1 MTSTDTPVDHSHV
14 VQKDRVVIRFAG
26 DSGDGMQLTGD
37 RFTSETAAF
46 GNDLSTLPN
55 FPAEIRA
62 PAGTL
67 PGVSSFQLH
76 FANYDILTPGD
87 RPDVLVAMNPAALKA
102 NLADLPPGGLLIAN
116 TDEFTKRNLTK
127 VGYAANPLEDGSL
140 DQFAVFPVAM
150 ATLTRGAL
158 ADTGLSKK
166 DAERAKNMFALGLLS
181 WMYHRPHESTERFL
195 REKFARRPD
204 IAEANILA
212 FKAGHAYG
220 ETTES
225 FAVTYE
231 VAPAHLAAGTY
242 RQITGNTALA
252 YGIVAA
258 GQVSGLPVFLGS
270 YPITPASDILHELSK
285 QKAFNVTTFQAE
297 DEIAGIGAALG
308 AAFGGAL
315 GVTTTSGPG
324 VSLKSETISLA
335 VALELPL
342 LVVDVQR
349 GGPSTGLPTKTEQAD
364 LLQSMYGRNGEAP
377 LPILAPRSPA
387 DCFAVA
393 LEAARIAVTY
403 RTPVIMLSDGS
414 LANGSEPWR
423 VPDAATLRS
432 FDPEFATG
440 PNAPDGSGE
449 FWPYLRDDDTLARPW
464 ARPGTPGLEHRLGG
478 LEKADGRG
486 TISYEP
492 DNHDRM
498 TRLRAAKID
507 GIPVPDVE
515 VDDPTGDATLLVV
528 GWGSTYGPIGAG
540 ARRVRGAGAQGRHR
554 PPAPPQPAPRKP
566 RRGVGPLRAG
576 ARPRDEPR
584 AALPAAPRPLPG
596 GREELHEG
604 LRSAVQ
610 SRGAAGPV
618 PGLPVRSARMTAL
631 DLGLPTIGGLRRG
644 PDHVRQADRQGL
656 HLRPGGALVPRLR
669 RLRRARRRPP
679 VPAHAGHPPGEH
691 GLRLRHRLLLAVPV
705 LPQHVRHALH
715 PRPRARHRHRP
726 GRQQARPVGVGRH
739 RRRRRAVDRRQHLIH
754 ALRRNVNLKIL
765 LFNNRIYG
773 LTKGQ
778 YSPTSEEGKITKST
792 PFGSVDHPFNP
803 ISLAL
808 GADAT
813 FVARAIDSDRKG
825 LTAVL
830 GAAAAHR
837 GAALV
842 EIFQDCPIFNDGSFD
857 VLRKPDTAPERLV
870 PIVHGEPIRFGPAG
884 DDGVG
889 TYAVVREGFGLRVAK
904 TIEVDE
910 SEIVVHDAT
919 DHNLAFALSRLS
931 DQDLTHTVVG
941 VFRNVARTSY
951 DDAVRA
957 QVQNERATRSPDL
970 QALLN
975 GRDTWTVAD

>member
-1 MTSTDTPVDHSHV
+1 VAKQ
-14 VQKDRVVIRFAG
+14 VQQLGRVIIRFAG

-37 RFTSETAAF
+37 RFTQETASF

-102 NLADLPPGGLLIAN
+102 NIADVPRGAVIIAN

-140 DQFAVFPVAM
+140 EQYAVYPVAM

-158 ADTGLSKK
+158 EDTGLSKK

-195 REKFARRPD
+195 REKFARRPE

-220 ETTES
+220 ETTEA
-225 FAVTYE
+225 FAVTYD

-285 QKAFNVTTFQAE
+285 HKAFNVTTFQAE

-364 LLQSMYGRNGEAP
+364 LLQSMFGRNGEAP
-377 LPILAPRSPA
+377 LPIIAPRSPA

-403 RTPVIMLSDGS
+403 RTPVLLLSDGS

-423 VPDAATLRS
+423 VPDAGTLTT
-432 FDPEFATG
+432 FDPAFATG
-440 PNAPDGSGE
+440 PNSPDGEE
-449 FWPYLRDDDTLARPW
+449 FWPYLRDADTLARPW
-464 ARPGTPGLEHRLGG
+464 AVPGTPGLEHRIGG

-486 TISYEP
+486 GISYEP

-540 ARRVRGAGAQGRHR
+540 ARRVRALGHKVATAHLRHVN
-554 PPAPPQPAPRKP
+554 PLPANLGEVLARYERVLVPEMNLGQLSLL
-566 RRGVGPLRAG
+566 LRARYLVDAKSYTKVSG
-576 ARPRDEPR
+576 
-584 AALPAAPRPLPG
+584 LPFKA
-596 GREELHEG
+596 EEL
-604 LRSAVQ
+604 
-610 SRGAAGPV
+610 
-618 PGLPVRSARMTAL
+618 
-631 DLGLPTIGGLRRG
+631 
-644 PDHVRQADRQGL
+644 
-656 HLRPGGALVPRLR
+656 
-669 RLRRARRRPP
+669 
-679 VPAHAGHPPGEH
+679 
-691 GLRLRHRLLLAVPV
+691 
-705 LPQHVRHALH
+705 
-715 PRPRARHRHRP
+715 
-726 GRQQARPVGVGRH
+726 
-739 RRRRRAVDRRQHLIH
+739 
-754 ALRRNVNLKIL
+754 
-765 LFNNRIYG
+765 
-773 LTKGQ
+773 
-778 YSPTSEEGKITKST
+778 
-792 PFGSVDHPFNP
+792 
-803 ISLAL
+803 
-808 GADAT
+808 
-813 FVARAIDSDRKG
+813 
-825 LTAVL
+825 
-830 GAAAAHR
+830 
-837 GAALV
+837 
-842 EIFQDCPIFNDGSFD
+842 
-857 VLRKPDTAPERLV
+857 
-870 PIVHGEPIRFGPAG
+870 
-884 DDGVG
+884 
-889 TYAVVREGFGLRVAK
+889 
-904 TIEVDE
+904 
-910 SEIVVHDAT
+910 
-919 DHNLAFALSRLS
+919 
-931 DQDLTHTVVG
+931 QDLFLDYLSG
-941 VFRNVARTSY
+941 VHA
-951 DDAVRA
+951 
-957 QVQNERATRSPDL
+957 
-970 QALLN
+970 
-975 GRDTWTVAD
+975 